1 MDKETVIMNLLNNY
15 GANGITREVIETLI
29 DSGIADGFTYD
40 LIYLTLKAELSE
52 LAGEEF
58 FCTSEDMARAF
69 DVSIDEINRSIE
81 ESKKELIA
89 QGENPDE
96 YFKTVQTS
104 RFVM

>member
-1 MDKETVIMNLLNNY
+1 MNKEMAIMNLINNY
-15 GANGITREVIETLI
+15 GENGITREVIEPLI
-29 DSGIADGFTYD
+29 DAGIAEGFSYD

-52 LAGEEF
+52 LAGEKF

-96 YFKTVQTS
+96 YFKQIQIS
-104 RFVM
+104 RFMM